1 MNDLSRKVVLVL
13 LAIGATIVI
22 VKIMGSFQEEPLKV
36 NVKPVYK
43 SVRVEQIVLGEH
55 KAEVKFSGKLAAE
68 EKIDLFTEVGGVLLT
83 ENFKEGNRF
92 SKGAAIAQLNA
103 VEFANGL
110 KAQKTQLLT
119 QVAGLM
125 GDLKI
130 DFSDSANE
138 WEQFLNAIKVD
149 MPLPVLPNL
158 EDEKLKRFVAGKG
171 VLNSYYTLKSQ
182 EEKLSKFTI
191 NAPFNGVLTQT
202 SIQKGTLVRGGQKIG
217 EFINPSSYELETEVS
232 LSDLKFISKGSS
244 VQLNSDDLNQSWK
257 GIVSRINSSLD
268 ANSQMVTV
276 YIKVVGQDLKE
287 GMFLHGTAKG
297 ANFENTALINRKLLK
312 NGGVFLV
319 DSGIVSHHK
328 VNVLYVNQAKAIIS
342 GLSADVK
349 IVADNMKGLF
359 NGMKVTETK

>member
-13 LAIGATIVI
+13 LAIGATIGI
-22 VKIMGSFQEEPLKV
+22 VKIMGSFQEEPIKLD
-36 NVKPVYK
+36 VKPVYK
-43 SVRVEQIVLGEH
+43 SVH

-68 EKIDLFTEVGGVLLT
+68 EKIDLFTEVGGVLLN

-92 SKGAAIAQLNA
+92 AKGAAIAQLNA
-103 VEFANGL
+103 VEFTNGL

-130 DFSDSANE
+130 DFSNSVAE
-138 WEQFLNAIKVD
+138 WEKFLNAIKVD
-149 MPLPVLPNL
+149 MPLPVLPDLDNQ
-158 EDEKLKRFVAGKG
+158 KLKHFIAGKG
-171 VLNSYYTLKSQ
+171 VLNSYYILKSQ
-182 EEKLSKFTI
+182 EEKLSKFKI
-191 NAPFNGVLTQT
+191 SAPFNGVLTQT

-232 LSDLKFISKGSS
+232 LSDLKFISNGSS
-244 VQLNSDDLNQSWK
+244 VQLNSDDLNQSWR
-257 GIVSRINSSLD
+257 GVVSRINSSLD

-276 YIKVVGQDLKE
+276 YIKVAGKDLKE

-319 DSGIVSHHK
+319 DSGIVRHQK
-328 VNVLYVNQAKAIIS
+328 VDVLYVNQAKAIIT
-342 GLSADVK
+342 GLPADAQM
-349 IVADNMKGLF
+349 VADNMKGLF

>member
-13 LAIGATIVI
+13 LAIGSTIGI
-22 VKIMGSFQEEPLKV
+22 VKIMGSFQEEPIKLD
-36 NVKPVYK
+36 VKPVYK
-43 SVRVEQIVLGEH
+43 SVRVEQVVLGEH

-68 EKIDLFTEVGGVLLT
+68 EKIDLFTEVGGVLLN

-92 SKGAAIAQLNA
+92 AKGAAIAQLNA
-103 VEFANGL
+103 VEFTNGL
-110 KAQKTQLLT
+110 KAQKTKLLT

-130 DFSDSANE
+130 DFSNSVAE
-138 WEQFLNAIKVD
+138 WEKFLNAIKVD
-149 MPLPVLPNL
+149 MPLPVLPDLDNQ
-158 EDEKLKRFVAGKG
+158 KLKHFIAGKG
-171 VLNSYYTLKSQ
+171 VLNSYYILKSQ
-182 EEKLSKFTI
+182 EEKLSKFKI
-191 NAPFNGVLTQT
+191 SAPFNGVLTQT

-232 LSDLKFISKGSS
+232 LSDLKFISNGSS
-244 VQLNSDDLNQSWK
+244 VQLNSDDLNQSWR
-257 GIVSRINSSLD
+257 GVVSRINSSLD

-276 YIKVVGQDLKE
+276 YIKVAGKDLKE

-319 DSGIVSHHK
+319 DSGIVRHQK
-328 VNVLYVNQAKAIIS
+328 VDVLYVNQAKAIIT
-342 GLSADVK
+342 GLPADAQM
-349 IVADNMKGLF
+349 VADNMKGLF